1 MKRVVAPDLIVACH
15 RPLKLLR
22 PWHQALTDP
31 QRLPFLLDKVLESI
45 HRHAAHQLLLNLEGL
60 PPLDPELQKLLQGS
74 WLPRLRRSGLRR
86 LALLLPANPYNR
98 GVVESFLWLSASQR
112 LPYEVQYFAGLAEA
126 LDWVTAAERLTTD
139 ADWRR
144 SWREPALLRAHRLR
158 WRQLLVAPPA
168 GERSRT
174 IG

>member
-1 MKRVVAPDLIVACH
+1 MKRVVAPHLIVSCH

-22 PWHQALTDP
+22 AWHQAITDP
-31 QRLPFLLDKVLESI
+31 RRLPSLLDKLLESI

-60 PPLDPELQKLLQGS
+60 PPLDPEIQKLLQGS

-86 LALLLPANPYNR
+86 LALLLPANAYNR
-98 GVVESFLWLSASQR
+98 GVIESLLWLSASQR
-112 LPYEVQYFAGLAEA
+112 LPYEVQYFVDPAGA
-126 LDWVTAAERLTTD
+126 LDWVTATERLTTD

-158 WRQLLVAPPA
+158 WQQPLAVQAA
-168 GERSRT
+168 GHS
-174 IG
+174 